1 LAAEVA
7 ATSAGTP
14 FEAIGRSALGA
25 MLLYSA
31 RGAEALD
38 AVAPYLDVPTSTQ
51 ALSCQVAAT
60 ALAVQ
65 GDCARSIELGR
76 RALHLSVSEP
86 AAPGTVDAEI
96 IVVSLAL
103 ALELAGQLD
112 DADRLSIDW
121 YDRAAER
128 SVHHAWLALVRMRIM
143 LLRGEL
149 PRAAGFAGEA
159 AAMFDDLDNQA
170 PLRWALAGQML
181 AAAQMDERDLAA
193 RLAERLDA
201 VGPSG
206 VTFLET
212 EVDRARAW
220 LMASDG
226 RLDEARRA
234 LAVTASRAESNGLDA
249 LAAAAWHD
257 VVRLGGR
264 GEAPERLR
272 DLAARTTSE
281 LCRARA
287 EHADACVAD
296 DPAGLLDAAQRLE
309 AIGCM
314 LLASE
319 AAAHAVAAAQR
330 RGEATLART
339 ATARLRELR
348 MRCSAAATPA
358 LVEVPMASLSPRE
371 RDVARLAASG
381 LTSREIAER
390 LELSVRTVDNLLQ
403 RAYMKLGVSG
413 RRELPRV
420 LGGPPA

>member
-1 LAAEVA
+1 
-7 ATSAGTP
+7 
-14 FEAIGRSALGA
+14 
-25 MLLYSA
+25 
-31 RGAEALD
+31 
-38 AVAPYLDVPTSTQ
+38 
-51 ALSCQVAAT
+51 
-60 ALAVQ
+60 
-65 GDCARSIELGR
+65 
-76 RALHLSVSEP
+76 
-86 AAPGTVDAEI
+86 VDSEI

-103 ALELAGQLD
+103 ALELAGQLEE
-112 DADRLSIDW
+112 ADRLSIDW

-128 SVHHAWLALVRMRIM
+128 SVHHAWLALVRMRMM
-143 LLRGEL
+143 LIRGDL

-159 AAMFDDLDNQA
+159 AAMFDDLDNHA

-181 AAAQMDERDLAA
+181 AAAQMDDRELAV

-201 VGPSG
+201 LGPAG

-220 LMASDG
+220 LVAGDG

-234 LAVTASRAESNGLDA
+234 LAGAAARAEANGVDA

-272 DLAARTTSE
+272 AIAARTESE
-281 LCRARA
+281 LCGARSA
-287 EHADACVAD
+287 HADASAAD
-296 DPAGLLDAAQRLE
+296 DPSRLLDAAQRLE
-309 AIGCM
+309 TIGCM

-319 AAAHAVAAAQR
+319 AAANAVAAALRQ
-330 RGEATLART
+330 GETATARA

-358 LVEVPMASLSPRE
+358 LAEVPMASLSPRE

-381 LTSREIAER
+381 LTSREIADR
-390 LELSVRTVDNLLQ
+390 LDLSVRTVDNLLQ

-413 RRELPRV
+413 RRELPDV
-420 LGGPPA
+420 LGRAP